1 MRQLQLHRFGYDL
14 LFYSFVL
21 VLARRR
27 WWHTIWTRR
36 TVLHNYAVRIAKCIF
51 ILLLLLLLFSKFF
64 YMFFFVVRCRHCCCL
79 RLLRLLF
86 FMQPIFLFSFSSFP
100 SWSSEQPRV
109 VYCMHAWADDE
120 RNFIQK
126 AKGGRFMVKRI
137 HFHFFSFHFACSIHF
152 FCFAHERQVKSAL
165 SHCSLPQS
173 ITHSRLAPHK
183 HTHTL
188 SVAHIVCFF
197 VLAITLS
204 AQMGAKTKRNRESQ
218 FNENDVAKRKM
229 KEMP

>member
-100 SWSSEQPRV
+100 SWSWLWAAESSV
-109 VYCMHAWADDE
+109 LYACMS
-120 RNFIQK
+120 RRR
-126 AKGGRFMVKRI
+126 AK
-137 HFHFFSFHFACSIHF
+137 FHTKSQGWPFYGQANTFSFFLVSFCVLDSFFLFCSWKASKK
-152 FCFAHERQVKSAL
+152 CFE
-165 SHCSLPQS
+165 SLLVASKYNAQPISSTQTH
-173 ITHSRLAPHK
+173 THSLRR
-183 HTHTL
+183 THCVFL
-188 SVAHIVCFF
+188 RFGNNFKCAN
-197 VLAITLS
+197 
-204 AQMGAKTKRNRESQ
+204 GRK
-218 FNENDVAKRKM
+218 NEKK
-229 KEMP
+229 